1 MRRRLTAAV
10 VSRARPAASSNLEEG
25 VNPANIVWIFCVAR
39 SGSTWLAEMMGD
51 LRGHKVWKE
60 PRVGHLFGEFYV
72 NTPKEKTLSANFIMG
87 EPTRD
92 GWISAIRNFV
102 LTGARHTFPFLGPEN
117 YLVVKEPGWCGGA
130 VPDGGS
136 AREPHDPPG
145 ARPPRRGGVFP
156 GRNEEGEL
164 AGWGGGSGG
173 RSLSG

>member
-1 MRRRLTAAV
+1 
-10 VSRARPAASSNLEEG
+10 
-25 VNPANIVWIFCVAR
+25 
-39 SGSTWLAEMMGD
+39 MMGD

-173 RSLSG
+173 RSLSDERPEAVARRSAKKYLRNLENARRAFDAHAGPKAVVLYEG